1 MGSTADDG
9 GRAPALS
16 WPPERCPSCHGD
28 VVVSGSLG
36 ERCVC
41 QRCGRCWEQGPVPA
55 DGTALRE
62 VDTLACS
69 GCGRR
74 VVCES
79 RPTWLVAAQTT
90 VDTLRDGT
98 PVLIRPLLYSD
109 RTELSERYE
118 QLSPESRRLRFF
130 GAPDHL
136 STAQLEYLTNV
147 DQVDHAALGAWL
159 LTEGTPGAGVARYIR
174 LRDEP
179 TVAEAAVTVVDEL
192 HGRGLGTLLL
202 RRLADWASQRGILS
216 FVTYALWDNVP
227 VLEGLT
233 QAGAR
238 VSPAEP
244 GVARLEVDLPG
255 PEDDITGTALHRA
268 LRLVAAQSSAIHAP

>member
-1 MGSTADDG
+1 MTGAG
-9 GRAPALS
+9 PPALS
-16 WPPERCPSCHGD
+16 WPPERCPACDGD
-28 VVVSGSLG
+28 VVGSGPLG
-36 ERCVC
+36 DRRVC
-41 QRCGRCWEQGPVPA
+41 QRCGRCWAEDPVAA
-55 DGTALRE
+55 DGTPVRE
-62 VDTLACS
+62 VDTLACT

-98 PVLIRPLLYSD
+98 SVLVRPLLYSD

-136 STAQLEYLTNV
+136 SPAQLEYLTNV
-147 DQVDHAALGAWL
+147 DHVDHAALGAWL

-192 HGRGLGTLLL
+192 HGRGLGTILL
-202 RRLADWASQRGILS
+202 RRLADWAAERGIRS

-227 VLEGLT
+227 VLEGLR

-238 VSPAEP
+238 ISPAEP

-255 PEDDITGTALHRA
+255 PDDEPTDTALHRA
-268 LRLVAAQSSAIHAP
+268 LRLVAARATIAHAP